1 MSDPQF
7 NSVDTNSLESVGKG
21 RKMARPKR
29 VPQLGASSSEQ
40 SNLHAFM
47 YHPSRGAPKR
57 KRKASSDGDTAHWET
72 AREKEKAMKAPRK
85 SGIYVQPSKK
95 IVTPVSESGRTVK
108 YVGKSKVARKKISG
122 K

>member
-21 RKMARPKR
+21 RKMAPKKKASDAWMDDGDSAHW
-29 VPQLGASSSEQ
+29 VPT
-40 SNLHAFM
+40 
-47 YHPSRGAPKR
+47 
-57 KRKASSDGDTAHWET
+57 KRKA
-72 AREKEKAMKAPRK
+72 
-85 SGIYVQPSKK
+85 KK
-95 IVTPVSESGRTVK
+95 ISTPVADSGRTVK

>member
-7 NSVDTNSLESVGKG
+7 NSVETNSLESVGKG
-21 RKMARPKR
+21 RKMTPK
-29 VPQLGASSSEQ
+29 
-40 SNLHAFM
+40 
-47 YHPSRGAPKR
+47 K
-57 KRKASSDGDTAHWET
+57 KAYSDGDTAHWES
-72 AREKEKAMKAPRK
+72 AREKEKAMKAPLK

-95 IVTPVSESGRTVK
+95 ISASIADSGRTVK

>member
-21 RKMARPKR
+21 RKVKSKNKPIT
-29 VPQLGASSSEQ
+29 
-40 SNLHAFM
+40 
-47 YHPSRGAPKR
+47 
-57 KRKASSDGDTAHWET
+57 DGDTAHWES
-72 AREKEKAMKAPRK
+72 AREKEKAMKAPLK

-95 IVTPVSESGRTVK
+95 ISTPVSESGRTAK
-108 YVGKSKVARKKISG
+108 YIGKSKVARKKISG

>member
-21 RKMARPKR
+21 RKMTPK
-29 VPQLGASSSEQ
+29 
-40 SNLHAFM
+40 
-47 YHPSRGAPKR
+47 K
-57 KRKASSDGDTAHWET
+57 KASDAWMDDGDSAHWVPT
-72 AREKEKAMKAPRK
+72 KSKA
-85 SGIYVQPSKK
+85 KK
-95 IVTPVSESGRTVK
+95 ISTPVSESGRTVK